1 MELNMDAI
9 DNFLNAIIKLVR
21 PLFSR
26 KGLKKYLNG
35 ILEPDVEELKLIGNY
50 IEVVRPKMIANGSSI
65 ILRQIEQ
72 MKIPY
77 LRDITVYEL
86 DFLIDSNID
95 LHGIFDVIIAKGGFN
110 RDLAAIVWNESKKHY
125 EERKVPFMEKIIIPL
140 GIASIPVL
148 AYFLYYLEYS
158 KISNMYIFFILYLLY
173 YVFILIPLSSGS
185 FNINDAKKRLLAG
198 NNRVIFGNN

>member
-1 MELNMDAI
+1 MGAINDLLNI
-9 DNFLNAIIKLVR
+9 FLNVFRILS
-21 PLFSR
+21 SR
-26 KGLKKYLNG
+26 KRLKKYLNG
-35 ILEPDVEELKLIGNY
+35 ILEPDIEELEVIKRY
-50 IEVVRPKMIANGSSI
+50 IETTRPEMITNGSSH
-65 ILRQIEQ
+65 ILRQVEQ

-77 LRDITVYEL
+77 FRDLTVYEL
-86 DFLIDSNID
+86 DFLINSNID

-148 AYFLYYLEYS
+148 AYLLYYLEYS

-173 YVFILIPLSSGS
+173 YVFILIPLSSGP